1 MPYNKVK
8 YLEHGHKKYE
18 KNEKC
23 ECCRKIRKGGMK
35 NMTDVNSRI
44 GKNLVS
50 LRKKY
55 HMTQEEVAERIGVSR
70 QAIAK
75 WEKGESIPDLNN
87 SMAMAELFEVTLDGL
102 VSESQRG
109 LGFEPAPKGKYFF
122 GAVTVGERGQIVIPK
137 KARNIFSIEQ
147 GDQLLVF
154 GDEERGIG
162 IVPKRTVHELLKIVG
177 SHMFDSQDEIS
188 GNLADRNQTDRR
200 NPTRGNRQ
208 SNDNTEEDDSNE

>member
-1 MPYNKVK
+1 
-8 YLEHGHKKYE
+8 
-18 KNEKC
+18 
-23 ECCRKIRKGGMK
+23 
-35 NMTDVNSRI
+35 MTDVNSRI

-109 LGFEPAPKGKYFF
+109 LGFDPAPKGKYFF

-137 KARNIFSIEQ
+137 KARNVFSIEQ

-162 IVPKRTVHELLKIVG
+162 IVPKRTIHELLEIVG
-177 SHMFDSQDEIS
+177 HHMFESQKEIS
-188 GNLADRNQTDRR
+188 GNVTDRSR
-200 NPTRGNRQ
+200 TDGLNMTRKKQQ
-208 SNDNTEEDDSNE
+208 STDSTEEDGGNE